1 MIFFNPII
9 LASEFIT
16 HTIIV
21 VLIGIEIVVY
31 VHNHGFKNV
40 NDRSKRDAFNLIV
53 TITAFG
59 VLWILAEVF
68 GLFSLSYFIFVR
80 FFVIAVII
88 ALVVYHSFLSFRHHT
103 IVSNSSAIWF
113 SVFAS
118 IFILSDIV
126 YIYLPTPITAIF
138 YAMSRIAAILAY
150 YFFIMSYLIKIN
162 HENQ

>member
-16 HTIIV
+16 HTIVI

-31 VHNHGFKNV
+31 VHNRGFKGV
-40 NDRSKRDAFNLIV
+40 DDRSKRDAFNWVV
-53 TITAFG
+53 TITALG
-59 VLWILAEVF
+59 ALWLLAEVF
-68 GLFSLSYFIFVR
+68 GIFGISYFIFVR
-80 FFVIAVII
+80 FLIIAVII
-88 ALVVYHSFLSFRHHT
+88 AVVIYHSFLSFRHHT

-126 YIYLPTPITAIF
+126 YVYLPTPITAVF
-138 YAMSRIAAILAY
+138 YAVSRIAAILAY
-150 YFFIMSYLIKIN
+150 YFFLMSYLVKIN
-162 HENQ
+162 HEN